1 MNANPKSFLDL
12 IRYPILS
19 EKSIRLLE
27 QNQYSFAVS
36 KKANKNAIKSAIE
49 SLFNVKVLSVNTCI
63 QPLKKRRVGR
73 YIGEKPQFKKAIVR
87 LAPEDS
93 ITFFEKE

>member
-1 MNANPKSFLDL
+1 MNSNPKSFLDL

-27 QNQYSFAVS
+27 QNQYTFAVS
-36 KKANKNAIKSAIE
+36 KKANKNAIKGAIE
-49 SLFNVKVLSVNTCI
+49 SLFNVKVLSVNTCL

-73 YIGEKPQFKKAIVR
+73 YIGQKPQFKKAIVT

>member
-36 KKANKNAIKSAIE
+36 KKADKNAIRAAIE
-49 SLFNVKVLSVNTCI
+49 SLFNVKVISVNTCI
-63 QPLKKRRVGR
+63 QPVKKRRVGR
-73 YIGEKPQFKKAIVR
+73 YIGTKTQIKKAIVT